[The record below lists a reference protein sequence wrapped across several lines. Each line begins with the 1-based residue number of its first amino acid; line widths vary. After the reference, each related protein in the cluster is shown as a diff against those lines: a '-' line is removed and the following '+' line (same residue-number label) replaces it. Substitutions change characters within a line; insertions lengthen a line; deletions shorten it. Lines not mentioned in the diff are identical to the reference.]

1 MYKYED
7 DSAPRE
13 LIFAPTAEA
22 PPLTAGRA
30 MPALLTLR
38 TINALTLCTRSMP
51 RSCEFYT
58 KLGLHPTF
66 GGPHSEFTTIS
77 ANSPVT
83 AQNNQLHVNLVLA
96 PAYEPPPAQP
106 GVPGGWGRAVMY
118 VDDVS
123 QRAETEP
130 VSHHRTPAQCGAWP
144 PQSLWALA
152 GCGTAVGPDR
162 TRRFCG
168 GEQVDALHA
177 QLTERGI
184 TAPSPRDA
192 FWGAR
197 RPLNQPA
204 GLRVRAWVRVPPC

>member
-1 MYKYED
+1 MVSLRLPIRMYKYD
-7 DSAPRE
+7 DDYSRE
-13 LIFAPTAEA
+13 LIFAEA
-22 PPLTAGRA
+22 PWPSRKHRGRA
-30 MPALLTLR
+30 MPLLTLR

-66 GGPHSEFTTIS
+66 GGPNSEFTTFS

-130 VSHHRTPAQCGAWP
+130 VSHPAPPQCGAWP

-152 GCGTAVGPDR
+152 GCGTAVGPTELAGFVAVSR
-162 TRRFCG
+162 WTRCTRSSPSAASPHPRHG
-168 GEQVDALHA
+168 TPSGVHGAL
-177 QLTERGI
+177 
-184 TAPSPRDA
+184 
-192 FWGAR
+192 
-197 RPLNQPA
+197 
-204 GLRVRAWVRVPPC
+204 

>member
-1 MYKYED
+1 MCRSRSRPLEVPPHRRKSTAKPPPRD
-7 DSAPRE
+7 DAPRRRGS
-13 LIFAPTAEA
+13 TA
-22 PPLTAGRA
+22 AGA
-30 MPALLTLR
+30 MPLLTLR

-66 GGPHSEFTTIS
+66 GGPDSEFTTFS

-123 QRAETEP
+123 LRAETEP
-130 VSHHRTPAQCGAWP
+130 VSHP
-144 PQSLWALA
+144 
-152 GCGTAVGPDR
+152 
-162 TRRFCG
+162 
-168 GEQVDALHA
+168 
-177 QLTERGI
+177 
-184 TAPSPRDA
+184 
-192 FWGAR
+192 AR
-197 RPLNQPA
+197 RHSVEP
-204 GLRVRAWVRVPPC
+204 GLLSRSGPWQAVLRQWARQNSPVLWR

>member
-7 DSAPRE
+7 DSGPRE

-22 PPLTAGRA
+22 PKLTAGRA

-152 GCGTAVGPDR
+152 GCGTAVGPTELADFVAVSR
-162 TRRFCG
+162 WTRCTRSSPSAASPHPRHG
-168 GEQVDALHA
+168 TPTGVHGAL
-177 QLTERGI
+177 
-184 TAPSPRDA
+184 
-192 FWGAR
+192 
-197 RPLNQPA
+197 
-204 GLRVRAWVRVPPC
+204 

>member
-66 GGPHSEFTTIS
+66 GGPDSEFTTFS
-77 ANSPVT
+77 ANFPVT

-130 VSHHRTPAQCGAWP
+130 VSHP
-144 PQSLWALA
+144 
-152 GCGTAVGPDR
+152 
-162 TRRFCG
+162 
-168 GEQVDALHA
+168 
-177 QLTERGI
+177 
-184 TAPSPRDA
+184 
-192 FWGAR
+192 AR
-197 RPLNQPA
+197 RHSVEP
-204 GLRVRAWVRVPPC
+204 GLLSRSGPWQAVVRQWARQNSPVLWR